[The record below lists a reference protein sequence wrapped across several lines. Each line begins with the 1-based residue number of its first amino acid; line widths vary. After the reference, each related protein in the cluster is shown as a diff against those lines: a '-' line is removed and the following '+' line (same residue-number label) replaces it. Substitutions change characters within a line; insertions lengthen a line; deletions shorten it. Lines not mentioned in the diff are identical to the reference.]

1 MHSTDTVKTRLQGQL
16 TARSEKYQGMAQ
28 AYRTILKEEG
38 VRGLYGGFTAA
49 VIGSLLSHGVYFAA
63 YEAIKRE
70 LISSGLN
77 PEASYFI
84 AGGLGDVAASVFYV
98 PSEVL
103 KTRLQLQGHYN
114 NPHSLSAHNYRS
126 TFHASTTIL
135 EKRGIAGMYHGW
147 GATLIRDVPFTAI
160 QFTLYETLK
169 SFFVHTHCDD
179 DPLKLTTWHDMAS
192 GGISGVVAGC
202 VTTPLDVIKT
212 YLMTQRRLPPRT
224 TFIESTEPSSIPKST
239 DQLTHRLVSKLGS
252 TSFVLPAKPTPNNAP
267 TYAGVISAGR
277 GIYGRAGISGL
288 FSGVGPRMLWTGM
301 QSTAMFMLYELMLGF
316 YRQLE

>member
-1 MHSTDTVKTRLQGQL
+1 IFGGGVGGALADAVMHSTDTVKTRLQGQL

-212 YLMTQRRLPPRT
+212 YLMTQRL
-224 TFIESTEPSSIPKST
+224 
-239 DQLTHRLVSKLGS
+239 SKLGS